1 MAEVLLVIKDPIGPA
16 EGLDQVLWAHR
27 LAIDKEC
34 RKTRSIKACQE
45 TIDHDDQIQ
54 LLIAIEVLVL
64 LSSQA
69 IIDITI
75 KASQVR

>member
-27 LAIDKEC
+27 LAIDKER
-34 RKTRSIKACQE
+34 RKTRSIKTGQE
-45 TIDHDDQIQ
+45 TVDHDDQIQ
-54 LLIAIEVLVL
+54 LLIAVEVLVL

-69 IIDITI
+69 IVDIGV
-75 KASQVR
+75 KAPQIR